1 MILYAIFKEME
12 DKNLTIYQ
20 LVIHNQDWEI
30 YTLSFKTLDEA
41 VTEFIHQFEEVYKI
55 YDLYNRPS
63 DDFYFDNKHFWI
75 SRKTTG
81 TNYDL
86 YVKLIE
92 ITIEL

>member
-1 MILYAIFKEME
+1 MILYAIFKEMK

-41 VTEFIHQFEEVYKI
+41 VTEFFHQFEEVYKI
-55 YDLYNRPS
+55 YDLYNRWY
-63 DDFYFDNKHFWI
+63 DGIFVGNNAFWI
-75 SRKTTG
+75 SRRITG
-81 TNYDL
+81 TIYDL

-92 ITIEL
+92 TTIEL

>member
-1 MILYAIFKEME
+1 MILYAIFKEMK

-30 YTLSFKTLDEA
+30 YTLAFKTLDEA
-41 VTEFIHQFEEVYKI
+41 VTEFFHQFEEVYKI
-55 YDLYNRPS
+55 YDLYNRWYGGVS
-63 DDFYFDNKHFWI
+63 LENNAFWI

-92 ITIEL
+92 TTIEL